1 MGGGMPF
8 AFAADVMG
16 VVWHATM
23 LFSTG
28 RGRPNGQWTGLSC
41 LMSGKAFKTHLTGH
55 VRATSAT

>member
-23 LFSTG
+23 LFSQDVVVQTDNG
-28 RGRPNGQWTGLSC
+28 RAC
-41 LMSGKAFKTHLTGH
+41 H
-55 VRATSAT
+55 V